1 MYELNK
7 KVSHATKGLVR
18 VMAIDGDKVHLRKS
32 GVYFDDFIQNIR
44 PITPKEDCEHLLTD
58 LEKICGERV
67 KKLNPETMYYYNLAR
82 YGTLEDLFVIMKR
95 FYLIK
100 AKECESPLTPEEA
113 AIYAFAKDKALH
125 EVSYVLSAPIEEIEP
140 YIKNQLHYVKG

>member
-32 GVYFDDFIQNIR
+32 GVYFDDYIQNIR

-100 AKECESPLTPEEA
+100 AKECKSPLTPEEA

-125 EVSYVLSAPIEEIEP
+125 EVSYVLNAPIEEIEP